1 MATTTAEVAKEKL
14 VGKRLRRREDPR
26 LITGAAT
33 YVDDIQMEG
42 MQYAAIV
49 RSPHAAAKILSINSK
64 AAEKA
69 PGVMAV
75 FKGKDTEKVG
85 AVPCG
90 ASLPGLRVPH
100 HNVLALDRVYFVGH
114 PVAVV
119 VAQDRYMAEDA
130 AELVEVNYEPL
141 PAVAD
146 PEKALAPNAPAV
158 HPEWP
163 DNTSFTFHQ
172 DGGDVD
178 KAFAEADVVVK
189 QRIIS
194 QRLIPMA
201 METRGVVAEWHGADR
216 QLNLYTSTQIPHLV
230 RTLVASML
238 GLDENRVRVITPE
251 VGGGFGSKLN
261 VYAEEALMGFV
272 AQKIQKPVKWI
283 ESRRENFLCTIH
295 GRGHVDYYE
304 LAAKRD
310 GTILGI
316 KLKIIQDLGAY
327 LQLLT
332 PAIPTLSVLMM
343 PGIYKTQNIRADIVG
358 VFTNCMP
365 TDAYRGAGR
374 PEATHGIERMVDILA
389 DELNI
394 DPVEIRL
401 KNFVANEQFPFHTA
415 TGLVY
420 DSGNY
425 AAPLKKALDMIDY
438 PSLRRE
444 QAEARK
450 QGKWMGIGIST
461 YGEICAIGPSPA
473 TPAGGW
479 ESATVKV
486 EPSGKVTIMTGA
498 CPHGQGEETTF
509 AQIAADELGV
519 GVDDVLVV
527 RGDTAVVQYGIG
539 TFGSRGTAIGGTAV
553 YYALQDL
560 KEKIKKFGA
569 VLLEC
574 DDVTF
579 SDGKVT
585 CKKTGQSRSVPE
597 IAAAA
602 YRAMKLPP
610 NTEPGLVSTRFW
622 EPPNFTFPFGTHIV
636 VTEIDG
642 QTGDIQIRR
651 YVAVDDCG
659 NRINPLIVDGQVHG
673 GIAQGLGQALWERA
687 VYDENGQLMTGELT
701 DYAVPRAHM
710 IPWIESDHTTTP
722 SPVNPLG
729 VKGVGEAGTIGC
741 SPAVV
746 NSVVD
751 ALSPLGIR
759 HIDMPMTPEKIWNIL
774 SRGA

>member
-1 MATTTAEVAKEKL
+1 
-14 VGKRLRRREDPR
+14 
-26 LITGAAT
+26 
-33 YVDDIQMEG
+33 
-42 MQYAAIV
+42 
-49 RSPHAAAKILSINSK
+49 
-64 AAEKA
+64 
-69 PGVMAV
+69 
-75 FKGKDTEKVG
+75 
-85 AVPCG
+85 
-90 ASLPGLRVPH
+90 
-100 HNVLALDRVYFVGH
+100 
-114 PVAVV
+114 
-119 VAQDRYMAEDA
+119 
-130 AELVEVNYEPL
+130 
-141 PAVAD
+141 
-146 PEKALAPNAPAV
+146 
-158 HPEWP
+158 
-163 DNTSFTFHQ
+163 
-172 DGGDVD
+172 
-178 KAFAEADVVVK
+178 
-189 QRIIS
+189 
-194 QRLIPMA
+194 
-201 METRGVVAEWHGADR
+201 
-216 QLNLYTSTQIPHLV
+216 
-230 RTLVASML
+230 
-238 GLDENRVRVITPE
+238 
-251 VGGGFGSKLN
+251 
-261 VYAEEALMGFV
+261 
-272 AQKIQKPVKWI
+272 
-283 ESRRENFLCTIH
+283 
-295 GRGHVDYYE
+295 
-304 LAAKRD
+304 
-310 GTILGI
+310 
-316 KLKIIQDLGAY
+316 
-327 LQLLT
+327 
-332 PAIPTLSVLMM
+332 
-343 PGIYKTQNIRADIVG
+343 
-358 VFTNCMP
+358 
-365 TDAYRGAGR
+365 
-374 PEATHGIERMVDILA
+374 
-389 DELNI
+389 
-394 DPVEIRL
+394 
-401 KNFVANEQFPFHTA
+401 
-415 TGLVY
+415 
-420 DSGNY
+420 
-425 AAPLKKALDMIDY
+425 
-438 PSLRRE
+438 
-444 QAEARK
+444 
-450 QGKWMGIGIST
+450 MGIGIST

-479 ESATVKV
+479 ESATVKI

-498 CPHGQGEETTF
+498 CSHGQGEETTF

-585 CKKTGQSRSVPE
+585 CKKTGQSKSVPE

-659 NRINPLIVDGQVHG
+659 NQINPLIVDGQVHG

-687 VYDENGQLMTGELT
+687 VYDENGQLITGELT

-710 IPWIESDHTTTP
+710 MPWIESDHTTTP

-759 HIDMPMTPEKIWNIL
+759 HIDMPMTPEKIWKIL
-774 SRGA
+774 SKGA